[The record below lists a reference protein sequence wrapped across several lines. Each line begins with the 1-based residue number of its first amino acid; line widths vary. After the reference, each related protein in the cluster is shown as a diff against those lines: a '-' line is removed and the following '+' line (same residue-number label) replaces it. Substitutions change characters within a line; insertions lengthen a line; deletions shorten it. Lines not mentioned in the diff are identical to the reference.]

1 MFICIPKINFVIP
14 FFLEILQFKET
25 CSLIGRHH
33 FFCPITQEPEFC
45 QIWGWWWNTNKNI
58 SLHSRLFPG
67 KTSGKIFQ
75 KIPQNSILGPFWA
88 LFAQI
93 WAKIIYHRGKNQKK
107 TNDPFLIKIPKWQTD
122 GNTDRQIERQTNRQT
137 DRHKGNF
144 IGPPVG
150 RGPNILESL
159 SMFQSHKRVNGK
171 KKTIVAILMILFL
184 NHGVKTVF
192 PPRSSML
199 ID

>member
-1 MFICIPKINFVIP
+1 MQAKNQLHRPCFSGDTAKICKLILLTLGKPGYVHPKWSYELVETSMFICIPKINFVIP

-25 CSLIGRHH
+25 CSLIGRQH

-137 DRHKGNF
+137 DRQTQ
-144 IGPPVG
+144 
-150 RGPNILESL
+150 R
-159 SMFQSHKRVNGK
+159 
-171 KKTIVAILMILFL
+171 
-184 NHGVKTVF
+184 
-192 PPRSSML
+192 
-199 ID
+199 